1 LQPSPTSAVYNAHG
15 KTKVGLK
22 RKLSEEERVRQLVR
36 ETIKYAC
43 FLLLIDV
50 FGIIFFQLSYKTG
63 VVILLPK
70 NGIRNPLQIKLSV
83 SLLIAVAFVLR
94 VQVQSG

>member
-1 LQPSPTSAVYNAHG
+1 MVLQPSPTSAVYNAHG

-43 FLLLIDV
+43 FLLLIAV
-50 FGIIFFQLSYKTG
+50 FGIIFFSYRTKL
-63 VVILLPK
+63 VLLFYFLK
-70 NGIRNPLQIKLSV
+70 MVSV
-83 SLLIAVAFVLR
+83 THYR
-94 VQVQSG
+94 